1 MVIAHDGVRSA
12 ACGAARIPA
21 GKPGEGRRKTAR
33 GELAHLGR
41 LDGCLRSV
49 HQSCSVP
56 SLTGAHC
63 SHISDNFVRRMG
75 SRGGTPLVGG
85 VGAKSPHRYPL
96 PGFKGGGPRR
106 TPCVASRYFA
116 SMSHTLRTRRFFAS
130 PRRQRTRFS
139 PGSMEKKLSLRSIS
153 ASSLSMQ
160 TLPA

>member
-1 MVIAHDGVRSA
+1 MVYA
-12 ACGAARIPA
+12 APLAARPGFPQGSREKA
-21 GKPGEGRRKTAR
+21 DGKPPG

-49 HQSCSVP
+49 HQRYSVP
-56 SLTGAHC
+56 ISTGARC
-63 SHISDNFVRRMG
+63 LLISYTLFAG
-75 SRGGTPLVGG
+75 WGRGVEHPSLGAWGRKAPTGTPCRDSK
-85 VGAKSPHRYPL
+85 AEAPDAP
-96 PGFKGGGPRR
+96 
-106 TPCVASRYFA
+106 PCVTSRYFA